1 MTEQEQ
7 QAVFD
12 TWIKDYRALLYKVIR
27 SYAFEEEDQQ
37 DLFQEITVQIWGSV
51 PKFRGESAVSTWLYR
66 IALNTALKW
75 IRKER
80 KHSDGHPLEKANHIL
95 EFQQPK
101 DDRLEWLYREIAKLD
116 EVDRSLTLL
125 MLDGFSYKE
134 MAGIVGISENYV
146 GVKINRIKKHLT
158 EQTNVYKNGI

>member
-1 MTEQEQ
+1 MTENEQ

-12 TWIKDYRALLYKVIR
+12 NWLKDYKALLYKVIR
-27 SYAFEEEDQQ
+27 AYAFNEEDRE
-37 DLFQEITVQIWGSV
+37 DLFQEITLQIWSSV
-51 PKFRGESAVSTWLYR
+51 PKFRAESAVSTWLYR

-75 IRKER
+75 NKKSK
-80 KHSDGHPLEKANHIL
+80 KHADGHQPLEHTAHLI
-95 EFQQPK
+95 EMQPTK
-101 DDRLEWLYREIAKLD
+101 DDRLDWLYDEIARLD
-116 EVDRSLTLL
+116 EVDRSLCLL

-158 EQTNVYKNGI
+158 EKSNTY